1 MRLLREGAAALGIQL
16 TDAQLERFQRHYDE
30 LVEWNSRVNLTSVT
44 ELDAVQTRH
53 FLDSLSVAQAV
64 PEPTLKSGR
73 LVDIGSGAGF
83 PGLPLK
89 IAFPGLRVTLNDS
102 TAKKTVFLSHLV
114 EALELDG
121 VEVLTGRAETLAHD
135 PELRGTFD
143 LVVARAVANLA
154 VLAELTLPFC
164 RIGGLVVA
172 QKSSGIDDEIE
183 RARQAIETVGGELR
197 DAVPVRIPGEDRE
210 RTLVV
215 LGKVAHTPERYPR
228 RPGIPAKRPIQRL
241 K

>member
-1 MRLLREGAAALGIQL
+1 MRRLREGAAALGVQL
-16 TDAQLERFQRHYDE
+16 TDAQVEIFQRHYDE

-53 FLDSLSVAQAV
+53 FLDSLSVAQTV

-102 TAKKTVFLSHLV
+102 TAKKTAFLSHV
-114 EALELDG
+114 VDALELDG
-121 VEVLTGRAETLAHD
+121 VEVLTGRAETLAHQ

-164 RIGGLVVA
+164 RVGGLVVA
-172 QKSSGIDDEIE
+172 HKSSGIEDEIK
-183 RARQAIETVGGELR
+183 RARQAIETMGGELR
-197 DAVPVRIPGEDRE
+197 NAIPVRIPGEDRD

-215 LGKVAHTPERYPR
+215 LGKVTPTPERYPR
-228 RPGIPAKRPIQRL
+228 RPGIPAKRPI
-241 K
+241 

>member
-1 MRLLREGAAALGIQL
+1 VRRLKDGVAALGVQL
-16 TDAQLERFQRHYDE
+16 TYPKLERFQRYYDE

-64 PEPTLKSGR
+64 PEPTLSSGR
-73 LVDIGSGAGF
+73 LIDIGSGAGF

-102 TAKKTVFLSHLV
+102 TAKKTAFLSHLV
-114 EALELDG
+114 GVLELDG
-121 VEVLTGRAETLAHD
+121 VEVLTGRAETLAHQ
-135 PELRGTFD
+135 PELRGKFD
-143 LVVARAVANLA
+143 LVVARAVASLA

-172 QKSSGIDDEIE
+172 QKSGGIDDEIE
-183 RARQAIETVGGELR
+183 RARQAIETVGGESR
-197 DAVPVRIPGEDRE
+197 DAVPVRIPGEDRD

-215 LGKVAHTPERYPR
+215 LGKVAPTPERYPR
-228 RPGIPAKRPIQRL
+228 RPGMPARRPI
-241 K
+241 